1 MTNKVAF
8 IKDLKKVY
16 NGAKLLLAWAIIN
29 IISDIFTSLVIR
41 PGSNSTQN
49 TLNGF
54 QILGWFVLCGAI
66 FNLLGKEKDRQV
78 ITEQQKRILTIINW
92 AFIVV
97 PLVFFAIAFAI
108 KGFMSDEKLLVI
120 IDAAYMVV
128 YLTMSIVAVLVIRK
142 MVKETEIL

>member
-1 MTNKVAF
+1 M
-8 IKDLKKVY
+8 
-16 NGAKLLLAWAIIN
+16 
-29 IISDIFTSLVIR
+29 
-41 PGSNSTQN
+41 
-49 TLNGF
+49 
-54 QILGWFVLCGAI
+54 
-66 FNLLGKEKDRQV
+66 
-78 ITEQQKRILTIINW
+78 
-92 AFIVV
+92 V